1 VIGASRHIDRRAL
14 LLGAAAACLGGGALA
29 AVPAPRIG
37 RLTKV
42 PRHPYD
48 AGRDADTDVKAAAAR
63 AKAAGKLLLI
73 DFGANWCAD
82 CLILAGI
89 MEMPEAKAFLDRH
102 YEIVHVEVGRMDRNL
117 HIAAR
122 YGMAG
127 FEGVPAVVV
136 VSPKGKVLN
145 RGDVFVLANARAMSD
160 QAVMDK
166 LASWVP

>member
-1 VIGASRHIDRRAL
+1 MSRTRRTL
-14 LLGAAAACLGGGALA
+14 LLGAAAACLAGPAL

-48 AGRDADTDVKAAAAR
+48 ASRDADADVKAAAAR
-63 AKAAGKLLLI
+63 AKKAGKLLLI

-89 MEMPEAKAFLDRH
+89 MEMPEAKPFLERH

-127 FEGVPAVVV
+127 FKGVPAVVV
-136 VSPKGKVLN
+136 VSPRGKVLN
-145 RGDVFVLANARAMSD
+145 QGDVFVLANARAMSD
-160 QAVMDK
+160 QAVIDK
-166 LASWVP
+166 LASWIP